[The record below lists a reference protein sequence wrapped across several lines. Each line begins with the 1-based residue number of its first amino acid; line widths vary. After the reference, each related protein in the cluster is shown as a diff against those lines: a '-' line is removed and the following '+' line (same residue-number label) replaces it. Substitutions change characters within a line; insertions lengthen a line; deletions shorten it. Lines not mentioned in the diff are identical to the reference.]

1 MSFTQSEILKT
12 GFNAMVPTYLF
23 QGRRTDEDDT
33 GFIIHR
39 LAKFLESCL
48 EDWLK
53 YINEK
58 RNKYLHLNYFTIDQ
72 LVQLQRELVKVG
84 TEVEP
89 SVMVYPLLSA
99 VKKDC
104 TPADL
109 REAMKHAQQELNMVN
124 NIKRLFLII
133 SEGTKSTSFHGME
146 QSGLSTLGL

>member
-1 MSFTQSEILKT
+1 MYNI
-12 GFNAMVPTYLF
+12 F

-89 SVMVYPLLSA
+89 SVMVYPLLAA

-124 NIKRLFLII
+124 NIR
-133 SEGTKSTSFHGME
+133 E
-146 QSGLSTLGL
+146 LSNLASQWF